1 MSSSPSSQNATPS
14 SSLSTPAALWRLK
27 PFVRPVIWRLAG
39 GAASALAAAVIALM
53 IPIVLEQ
60 VIRGPVQTGAIGAI
74 VWGALAVFG
83 LGLGE
88 ALMVWLRRQFVL
100 NPSTE
105 VEYKMRTELYSRLQ
119 TLPVAFHDR
128 WQSGQLLSRM
138 MQDIGL
144 IRRWLAFGLVLL
156 VVNVLT
162 IVIGAVL
169 LFRWHWLLG
178 VIFIVTAIPLWI
190 RGYLFEKRY
199 GALTRRSQDQAGD
212 LATSVEESVHGIR
225 VLKAFGRG
233 KHALSRFSRQ
243 AETLRETE
251 MSKAS
256 AIASI
261 WFWLDLM
268 PQIAFG
274 LSLMSGIWLISQG
287 AIELPELF
295 AFFAMATVLRWP
307 IESIGFLFSFMLDAR
322 TATDRVFEI
331 FSETNTITDPAEPVH
346 ITDPRGELAFE
357 GAHFRY
363 QDAGAHERDLLDGI
377 DLVLRPGETMALVGL
392 TGSGKT
398 TLTTLPTRLYDVTG
412 GRVTLDGVDV
422 RDLPLAELRQ
432 HIAMAFEDAT
442 LFSASVRENV
452 LLGRADLDVH
462 SEEAERVLR
471 EALEVAQ
478 AAFVDQLPDG
488 VETIIGEEGLSLS
501 GGQRQRLAL
510 ARAVAAKP
518 KVLVLD
524 DPLSALDVDT
534 EALVEEAL
542 RHVLADTTAMIV
554 AHRPSTVAL
563 ADRVAL
569 LETGRVTAVGT
580 HSELLKTSGHYRHV
594 ISSLEAEEAARTGA
608 IPVIRDADE
617 EAADAADVDEM
628 EREIDRT
635 VREGIRED
643 SATEDMTSEK
653 EVRR

>member
-1 MSSSPSSQNATPS
+1 MSSSPSSQNASPS

-27 PFVRPVIWRLAG
+27 PFVKPVIWRLAG
-39 GAASALAAAVIALM
+39 GAASALVAAIIALM

-60 VIRGPVQTGAIGAI
+60 IIRGPVQTGAIDAI
-74 VWGALAVFG
+74 AWGALAVFG
-83 LGLGE
+83 LALGE

-100 NPSTE
+100 NPATQ
-105 VEYKMRTELYSRLQ
+105 VEYTMRTELYSRLQ
-119 TLPVAFHDR
+119 TLPVSFHDR

-156 VVNVLT
+156 VVNILT

-178 VIFIVTAIPLWI
+178 TIFIVTAIPLWI

-251 MSKAS
+251 MSKAG

-322 TATDRVFEI
+322 TATDRVFDI
-331 FSETNTITDPAEPVH
+331 FSETNTITDPENPVH
-346 ITDPRGELAFE
+346 IAEPRGELAFE

-363 QDAGAHERDLLDGI
+363 QDAGAHERDLLDGV

-442 LFSASVRENV
+442 LFSATVRENV

-462 SEEAERVLR
+462 SDEAERVLR
-471 EALEVAQ
+471 EALDVAQ
-478 AAFVDQLPDG
+478 AAFVDALPEG
-488 VETIIGEEGLSLS
+488 TETIIGEEGLSLS

-510 ARAVAAKP
+510 ARAVAANP

-569 LETGRVTAVGT
+569 LEAGRVTAVGT
-580 HSELLKTSGHYRHV
+580 HSELLKTSRHYRHV

-608 IPVIRDADE
+608 IPIIRDE
-617 EAADAADVDEM
+617 ED
-628 EREIDRT
+628 EIDSV
-635 VREGIRED
+635 VREGIREAAAD
-643 SATEDMTSEK
+643 EDIITEK
-653 EVRR
+653 EVQR

>member
-1 MSSSPSSQNATPS
+1 MSSSPSAQNPSPS
-14 SSLSTPAALWRLK
+14 STLSTPAALWRLK
-27 PFVRPVIWRLAG
+27 PFVKPVIWRLAG
-39 GAASALAAAVIALM
+39 GAASALIAAIIALM

-60 VIRGPVQTGAIGAI
+60 IISGPVRIGEI
-74 VWGALAVFG
+74 NGIIWGAVAVFA
-83 LGLGE
+83 LALGE

-119 TLPVAFHDR
+119 TLPVSFHDR
-128 WQSGQLLSRM
+128 WGSGQLLSRM

-156 VVNVLT
+156 VVNLLT
-162 IVIGAVL
+162 IVIGSVL

-178 VIFIVTAIPLWI
+178 TIFLVTAIPLWI

-251 MSKAS
+251 MSKAG

-274 LSLMSGIWLISQG
+274 LSLMSGIWLISVGQIDE
-287 AIELPELF
+287 AQLF
-295 AFFAMATVLRWP
+295 AFFAMAVVLRWP

-322 TATDRVFEI
+322 TATDRVFDI
-331 FSETNTITDPAEPVH
+331 FSETNTITDPENPVH
-346 ITDPRGELAFE
+346 IAHPRGELAFVN
-357 GAHFRY
+357 AHFRY

-412 GRVTLDGVDV
+412 GKVTLDGVDV

-442 LFSASVRENV
+442 LFSATVRENV
-452 LLGRADLDVH
+452 LLGRAELDVH
-462 SEEAERVLR
+462 SEEGERVLR
-471 EALEVAQ
+471 EALDVAQ
-478 AAFVDQLPDG
+478 ASFVDSLPDG
-488 VETIIGEEGLSLS
+488 VETVIGEEGLSLS

-510 ARAVAAKP
+510 ARAVAAAP

-569 LETGRVTAVGT
+569 LEAGRVTAVGT
-580 HSELLKTSGHYRHV
+580 HSELLKTSRHYRHV

-608 IPVIRDADE
+608 IPVIRDQQDEIDE
-617 EAADAADVDEM
+617 E
-628 EREIDRT
+628 
-635 VREGIRED
+635 VREGLGMTAADED
-643 SATEDMTSEK
+643 PITEK
-653 EVRR
+653 EVQR

>member
-1 MSSSPSSQNATPS
+1 MSSSSSQKQSP
-14 SSLSTPAALWRLK
+14 SLSTPAALWRLA
-27 PFVRPVIWRLAG
+27 PFVRPVIWRFVG
-39 GAASALAAAVIALM
+39 GAASALGAAVIALM
-53 IPIVLEQ
+53 IPLVLEQ
-60 VIRGPVQTGAIGAI
+60 IVQGPIRTGSIGLI
-74 VWGALAVFG
+74 VLGAVVVLV
-83 LGLGE
+83 LGFGE
-88 ALMVWLRRQFVL
+88 ALMVWLRRWFIL
-100 NPSTE
+100 KPSTE
-105 VEYKMRTELYSRLQ
+105 VEYRMRTLLYSRLQ

-144 IRRWLAFGLVLL
+144 IRRWLAFGLILL
-156 VVNVLT
+156 VVNLLT
-162 IVIGAVL
+162 IIIGAVL

-178 VIFIVTAIPLWI
+178 TIFILTAIPLWI
-190 RGYLFEKRY
+190 TGYRFEKRY
-199 GALTRRSQDQAGD
+199 GRLARQSQDQAGD

-233 KHALSRFSRQ
+233 KHALSRFSTQ
-243 AETLRETE
+243 AESLRATE
-251 MSKAS
+251 LSKAR
-256 AIASI
+256 AVGSI

-274 LSLMSGIWLISQG
+274 LSLMSGIWLISQD

-322 TATDRVFEI
+322 TASDRVFDI
-331 FSETNTITDPAEPVH
+331 FSETNSITDPEHPVH
-346 ITDPRGELAFE
+346 IEEPRGELVFE
-357 GAHFRY
+357 NAHFRY
-363 QDAGAHERDLLDGI
+363 QDAGDAGRDLLDGI

-412 GRVTLDGVDV
+412 GRVLLDGVDV
-422 RDLPLAELRQ
+422 RDLTLVELRR

-452 LLGRADLDVH
+452 LLGRAELDIH
-462 SEEAERVLR
+462 SEEGERVLR

-478 AAFVDQLPDG
+478 ATFVDALPDG
-488 VETIIGEEGLSLS
+488 VETVIGEEGLSLS

-510 ARAVAAKP
+510 ARAVAANP
-518 KVLVLD
+518 RVLVLD

-542 RHVLADTTAMIV
+542 RRVLADTTAMIV

-569 LETGRVTAVGT
+569 LERGRITAVGT
-580 HSELLKTSGHYRHV
+580 HSELLRTSSHYRHV

-608 IPVIRDADE
+608 IPIITDE
-617 EAADAADVDEM
+617 DLEARGTAVEA
-628 EREIDRT
+628 
-635 VREGIRED
+635 
-643 SATEDMTSEK
+643 SATEEE
-653 EVRR
+653 EVQA

>member
-1 MSSSPSSQNATPS
+1 MSSSPSSQNSSPPS

-27 PFVRPVIWRLAG
+27 PFVKPVIWRLVG
-39 GAASALAAAVIALM
+39 GAASALVAAIIALM
-53 IPIVLEQ
+53 IPLVLEQ
-60 VIRGPVQTGAIGAI
+60 IISGPVRSGEFGAIA
-74 VWGALAVFG
+74 WGALAVFG
-83 LGLGE
+83 LAIGE
-88 ALMVWLRRQFVL
+88 AVMVWLRRQFVL
-100 NPSTE
+100 NPATE
-105 VEYKMRTELYSRLQ
+105 VEYQMRTQLYARLQ

-156 VVNVLT
+156 VVNILT
-162 IVIGAVL
+162 IIIGSVL

-178 VIFIVTAIPLWI
+178 AIFLVTAVPLWI

-251 MSKAS
+251 MSKAG

-274 LSLMSGIWLISQG
+274 LSLISGIWLISQG
-287 AIELPELF
+287 AIEVPELF
-295 AFFAMATVLRWP
+295 AFFAMAVVLRWP

-331 FSETNTITDPAEPVH
+331 FSETNSITDPQNPVR
-346 ITDPRGELAFE
+346 IIEPRGELAFE

-363 QDAGAHERDLLDGI
+363 QDAGASERDLLDGI

-398 TLTTLPTRLYDVTG
+398 TLTTLPARLYDVTG

-422 RDLPLAELRQ
+422 RDLALSELRQ

-471 EALEVAQ
+471 EALDVAQ
-478 AAFVDQLPDG
+478 AAFVDSLPDG

-542 RHVLADTTAMIV
+542 RHVLADTTALIV

-569 LETGRVTAVGT
+569 LEAGRVTAVGT
-580 HSELLKTSGHYRHV
+580 HAELLKTSRHYRHV

-608 IPVIRDADE
+608 IPVIREDPDDDAEWSAESVERAGSSTGSANQQE
-617 EAADAADVDEM
+617 E
-628 EREIDRT
+628 
-635 VREGIRED
+635 
-643 SATEDMTSEK
+643 
-653 EVRR
+653 EVQA

>member
-1 MSSSPSSQNATPS
+1 MSSSSSHKQS

-27 PFVRPVIWRLAG
+27 PFVRPVIWRFVG
-39 GAASALAAAVIALM
+39 GAASALGAAIIALM
-53 IPIVLEQ
+53 IPLVLEQ
-60 VIRGPVQTGAIGAI
+60 IVQGPIRTGSVGLIILGA
-74 VWGALAVFG
+74 VVVLL
-83 LGLGE
+83 LGFGE
-88 ALMVWLRRQFVL
+88 ALMVWLRRWFIL
-100 NPSTE
+100 KPSTE
-105 VEYKMRTELYSRLQ
+105 VEYRMRTLLYSRLQ
-119 TLPVAFHDR
+119 SLPVAFHDR

-144 IRRWLAFGLVLL
+144 IRRWLAFGLILL
-156 VVNVLT
+156 VVNLLT
-162 IVIGAVL
+162 IIIGAVL

-178 VIFIVTAIPLWI
+178 TIFIVTAIPLWI
-190 RGYLFEKRY
+190 TGYRFEKRY
-199 GALTRRSQDQAGD
+199 GRLARQSQDQAGD

-233 KHALSRFSRQ
+233 KHALTRFSTQ
-243 AETLRETE
+243 AESLRTTE
-251 MSKAS
+251 LSKAR
-256 AIASI
+256 AVGSI

-268 PQIAFG
+268 PQVAFG

-322 TATDRVFEI
+322 TASDRVFDI
-331 FSETNTITDPAEPVH
+331 FSETNSITDPEHPVH
-346 ITDPRGELAFE
+346 VEEPRGELVFE
-357 GAHFRY
+357 NAHFRY
-363 QDAGAHERDLLDGI
+363 QDAGAAERDLLDGI

-422 RDLPLAELRQ
+422 RDLTLVELRR

-452 LLGRADLDVH
+452 LLGRAELDIH
-462 SEEAERVLR
+462 SAEGERVLR
-471 EALEVAQ
+471 EALDVAQ
-478 AAFVDQLPDG
+478 ANFVDALPDG
-488 VETIIGEEGLSLS
+488 VETVIGEEGLSLS

-510 ARAVAAKP
+510 ARAVAANP
-518 KVLVLD
+518 RVLVLD

-542 RHVLADTTAMIV
+542 RRVLADTTAMIV

-569 LETGRVTAVGT
+569 LERGRITAVGT
-580 HSELLKTSGHYRHV
+580 HSELLRTSSHYRHV

-608 IPVIRDADE
+608 IPIITDE
-617 EAADAADVDEM
+617 DLEARAE
-628 EREIDRT
+628 
-635 VREGIRED
+635 
-643 SATEDMTSEK
+643 ATEDEERTTEK
-653 EVRR
+653 GVRA